1 MTNTY
6 PNSGRL
12 NWSKNKVKQDSPD
25 LYGEINIDRA
35 VLEKLLVETEGDSV
49 QIRLS
54 GWEKQGNYG
63 PWFSIKINTW
73 KKEPTL
79 TMSEP
84 APQIPDG
91 DVPF

>member
-12 NWSKNKVKQDSPD
+12 NWTKNKVKQDSPD
-25 LYGEINIDRA
+25 LYGEINIDRDM
-35 VLEKLLVETEGDSV
+35 LNKLLAEAEGDFV
-49 QIRLS
+49 QIKLS

-73 KKEPTL
+73 KKDSPPPMGT
-79 TMSEP
+79 P

-91 DVPF
+91 DIPF

>member
-12 NWSKNKVKQDSPD
+12 NYSKNKVKQDSPD

-35 VLEKLLVETEGDSV
+35 MLNKLLVETEGDSI

-73 KKEPTL
+73 KQEPTL
-79 TMSEP
+79 STP
-84 APQIPDG
+84 APKIPEG
-91 DVPF
+91 DIPF